1 MTRVGP
7 RGCPWSGVGG
17 EGLGGPGPV
26 GRWVQSLPTLSFLG
40 RRMTAGGGAIVMGV
54 CSTPAH
60 ARDRVVEMSPV
71 PASFA
76 MRRQTHQTE
85 RRARPCRVPAC
96 QNRRLTSPQRP
107 GQCGLD
113 AGACAQSRTSEPR
126 RNGLLPRG
134 QQPCPPAV
142 AHLTSL
148 MVSMSC
154 SLPQTGFGP
163 ELHAEMVPSAIALPL
178 AYAFPGCAITSTRM
192 VWVLF
197 VHPTCADPNPLAI
210 FLLTLSVRVTKTD
223 AVLAPAHSILSV
235 TLTPAPLATSVA
247 GDTSWICSSSGGEKK
262 ATAGPAGATAAIVA
276 PPATATAARAFFV
289 LNRCRITVVLSF
301 GGQGARAADRV
312 IDGAARPASTATV
325 SGIAGTCQRKS
336 KPLCTAKAVT
346 PATAPAHR
354 AGSGRSTRARH
365 SKRPAAAMKMASS
378 AAPMMPRSVS
388 TCRYPSWTYRSTRK
402 PPPGPVQRR
411 VACPGPTPASGCC
424 PIRRSAAPVSP
435 DRSGE
440 ARLNRVPASA
450 RSALWTPGAW

>member
-1 MTRVGP
+1 MQDSFPVRAHLVTV
-7 RGCPWSGVGG
+7 SG
-17 EGLGGPGPV
+17 
-26 GRWVQSLPTLSFLG
+26 STLN
-40 RRMTAGGGAIVMGV
+40 
-54 CSTPAH
+54 
-60 ARDRVVEMSPV
+60 
-71 PASFA
+71 
-76 MRRQTHQTE
+76 
-85 RRARPCRVPAC
+85 RAA
-96 QNRRLTSPQRP
+96 TSPGVINSGCWP
-107 GQCGLD
+107 LPL
-113 AGACAQSRTSEPR
+113 AITAATACCRAASSPA
-126 RNGLLPRG
+126 
-134 QQPCPPAV
+134 PPAV

-210 FLLTLSVRVTKTD
+210 FLLTLSVRVTKTE

-262 ATAGPAGATAAIVA
+262 ATAGPAGATAAIAA
-276 PPATATAARAFFV
+276 PPTTATAARAFFV

-312 IDGAARPASTATV
+312 IDGAARPTSTATL

-354 AGSGRSTRARH
+354 AGSGGSSTMARPINSTRSGDSVSSAVRSANKVGTRSTAF
-365 SKRPAAAMKMASS
+365 PTSS
-378 AAPMMPRSVS
+378 L
-388 TCRYPSWTYRSTRK
+388 
-402 PPPGPVQRR
+402 
-411 VACPGPTPASGCC
+411 
-424 PIRRSAAPVSP
+424 IRDAV
-435 DRSGE
+435 E
-440 ARLNRVPASA
+440 RVP
-450 RSALWTPGAW
+450 TN